1 MELLYTMIEIVAKSL
16 VVFVGLLLMTAYN
29 TLFERKVLG
38 HIQVRYGPNRVGPF
52 GLLQPI
58 ADGVKAFFKEDM
70 LPARADKVV
79 FMMAPAISVASVL
92 SLAAVIPFSN
102 DLVLK
107 SGRVIKMVVA
117 DIDMGLLYLFAISS
131 MGEFGVVLGG
141 WASGN
146 KYGVTGSLRAAAQMI
161 SYEVFI
167 GLALIGVLMI
177 SQTLNLREIVL
188 AQEGGFWRWNVF
200 FQPVAFL
207 LFFVGGLAELARVP
221 FDMPEAESEL
231 ACGFNIEFSS
241 MKFSLYFIAEYAH
254 MIIMPAVA
262 VTLFW
267 GGWHPIVPAGWPVIG
282 PILAF
287 IPGWIWFLGKV
298 FVLVFVCIWIR
309 ATYPRLRYDQIM
321 KFGWKFMFPLAL
333 LNVLV
338 TGALLLMK

>member
-1 MELLYTMIEIVAKSL
+1 MELLYVLIEIIAKSL

-102 DLVLK
+102 DLVFK

-177 SQTLNLREIVL
+177 SQSLNLREIVL
-188 AQEGGFWRWNVF
+188 AQAGGFWHWNVF

-267 GGWHPIVPAGWPVIG
+267 GGWHPIVPALG
-282 PILAF
+282 F

>member
-1 MELLYTMIEIVAKSL
+1 MELLYTLIEIVAKSL
-16 VVFVGLLLMTAYN
+16 VVFISLLLMTAYN

-58 ADGVKAFFKEDM
+58 ADGIKAFFKED
-70 LPARADKVV
+70 LVPARADRTV
-79 FMMAPAISVASVL
+79 FMLAPAISVISVL
-92 SLAAVIPFSN
+92 SLAAVIPFGN

-117 DIDMGLLYLFAISS
+117 DIDIGLLYLFAISS
-131 MGEFGVVLGG
+131 VGEFGVVLGG

-146 KYGVTGSLRAAAQMI
+146 KYGITGSLRAAAQMI

-167 GLALIGVLMI
+167 GIAVIGVLML
-177 SQTLNLREIVL
+177 SQSLNLREIVL
-188 AQEGGFWRWNVF
+188 AQAGGFWHWNVF
-200 FQPVAFL
+200 LQPVAFL
-207 LFFVGGLAELARVP
+207 LYFVGGLAELSRVP

-241 MKFSLYFIAEYAH
+241 MKFALYFISEYAH

-267 GGWHPIVPAGWPVIG
+267 GGWHPIVPA
-282 PILAF
+282 LSF
-287 IPGWIWFLGKV
+287 IPGWIWFLAKV

-309 ATYPRLRYDQIM
+309 ATYPRLRYDHIM

-333 LNVLV
+333 LNLLV
-338 TGALLLMK
+338 TGFVLVLT

>member
-1 MELLYTMIEIVAKSL
+1 MELLYTLIEIVAKSL
-16 VVFVGLLLMTAYN
+16 LVFVGLLLLTAYN

-52 GLLQPI
+52 GLFQPI
-58 ADGVKAFFKEDM
+58 ADGIKAFFKED
-70 LPARADKVV
+70 LVPARADRGV
-79 FMMAPAISVASVL
+79 FMLAPAVSVISVL
-92 SLAAVIPFSN
+92 CLAAVIPFSN

-131 MGEFGVVLGG
+131 VGEFGVVLGG
-141 WASGN
+141 WSSGN

-167 GLALIGVLMI
+167 GIAVIGVLMI

-188 AQEGGFWRWNVF
+188 AQGGGFWNWYVF
-200 FQPVAFL
+200 LQPLGFL
-207 LFFVGGLAELARVP
+207 LYFVGGLAELSRVP

-241 MKFSLYFIAEYAH
+241 MKFALYFISEYAH

-267 GGWHPIVPAGWPVIG
+267 GGWQPIVPA
-282 PILAF
+282 LSF
-287 IPGWIWFLGKV
+287 IPGWIWFLAKV
-298 FVLVFVCIWIR
+298 VVLVFVCIWIR

-338 TGALLLMK
+338 TGVVLLLK

>member
-1 MELLYTMIEIVAKSL
+1 MELLYTLIEIVAKSL
-16 VVFVGLLLMTAYN
+16 VVFVSLLLMTAYN

-58 ADGVKAFFKEDM
+58 ADGIKAFFKED
-70 LPARADKVV
+70 LVPARADRTV
-79 FMMAPAISVASVL
+79 FMLAPAISVISVL
-92 SLAAVIPFSN
+92 SLAAVIPFGN
-102 DLVLK
+102 DLILK

-117 DIDMGLLYLFAISS
+117 DVDIGLLYLFAISS
-131 MGEFGVVLGG
+131 VGEFGVVLGG

-146 KYGVTGSLRAAAQMI
+146 KYGMMGSLRAAAQMI

-167 GLALIGVLMI
+167 GIAVIGVLML
-177 SQTLNLREIVL
+177 SQTLNLREIVI
-188 AQEGGFWRWNVF
+188 AQTGGFWHWNVF
-200 FQPVAFL
+200 LQPVAFL
-207 LFFVGGLAELARVP
+207 LYFVGGLAELSRVP

-241 MKFSLYFIAEYAH
+241 MKFALYFISEYAH

-267 GGWHPIVPAGWPVIG
+267 GGWHPIVPA
-282 PILAF
+282 LSF
-287 IPGWIWFLGKV
+287 IPGWIWFLAKV

-333 LNVLV
+333 VNLLV
-338 TGALLLMK
+338 TGFVLVMT

>member
-1 MELLYTMIEIVAKSL
+1 MELLYALIEIIAKSL

-107 SGRVIKMVVA
+107 SGRIIKMVVA

-131 MGEFGVVLGG
+131 IGEFGVVLGG

-188 AQEGGFWRWNVF
+188 AQAGGFWHWNVF

-254 MIIMPAVA
+254 MIIMPAVT

-267 GGWHPIVPAGWPVIG
+267 GGWHPIVPAM
-282 PILAF
+282 AF
-287 IPGWIWFLGKV
+287 IPGWIWFLAKV
-298 FVLVFVCIWIR
+298 FVLVFICIWIR

>member
-1 MELLYTMIEIVAKSL
+1 MELLYMLIEIVAKSL
-16 VVFVGLLLMTAYN
+16 VVFVTLLLMTAYN

-58 ADGVKAFFKEDM
+58 ADGIKAFFKED
-70 LPARADKVV
+70 LVPARADKVV
-79 FMMAPAISVASVL
+79 FMLAPAISVISAL
-92 SLAAVIPFSN
+92 CLAAVIPFGN
-102 DLVLK
+102 DLVLN

-141 WASGN
+141 WSSGN
-146 KYGVTGSLRAAAQMI
+146 KYGITGSLRAAAQMI

-167 GLALIGVLMI
+167 GLAVIGVLMM

-188 AQEGGFWRWNVF
+188 TQAGGFWHWNVF
-200 FQPVAFL
+200 FQPIAFL

-241 MKFSLYFIAEYAH
+241 MKFSLYFISEYAH

-267 GGWHPIVPAGWPVIG
+267 GGWHPIVPA
-282 PILAF
+282 LSF
-287 IPGWIWFLGKV
+287 IPGWIWFLTKV
-298 FVLVFVCIWIR
+298 FVLVFVCVWIR

-333 LNVLV
+333 INVLV
-338 TGALLLMK
+338 TAVVLLMK

>member
-1 MELLYTMIEIVAKSL
+1 
-16 VVFVGLLLMTAYN
+16 
-29 TLFERKVLG
+29 
-38 HIQVRYGPNRVGPF
+38 GPNRVGPF
-52 GLLQPI
+52 GLFQPI
-58 ADGVKAFFKEDM
+58 ADGIKAFFKED
-70 LPARADKVV
+70 LVPARADRGV
-79 FMMAPAISVASVL
+79 FMLAPAVSVISVL
-92 SLAAVIPFSN
+92 CLAAVIPFSN

-131 MGEFGVVLGG
+131 VGEFGVVLGG
-141 WASGN
+141 WSSGN

-167 GLALIGVLMI
+167 GIAVIGVLMI

-188 AQEGGFWRWNVF
+188 AQGGGFWNWYVF
-200 FQPVAFL
+200 LQPLGFL
-207 LFFVGGLAELARVP
+207 LYFVGGLAELSRVP

-241 MKFSLYFIAEYAH
+241 MKFALYFISEYAH

-267 GGWHPIVPAGWPVIG
+267 GGWQPIVPA
-282 PILAF
+282 LSF
-287 IPGWIWFLGKV
+287 IPGWIWFLAKV
-298 FVLVFVCIWIR
+298 VVLVFVCIWIR

-338 TGALLLMK
+338 TGVVLLLK

>member
-1 MELLYTMIEIVAKSL
+1 MELLYTLIEIVAKSL
-16 VVFVGLLLMTAYN
+16 VVFVVLLLMTAYN

-58 ADGVKAFFKEDM
+58 ADGIKAFFKED
-70 LPARADKVV
+70 LVPARADKVV
-79 FMMAPAISVASVL
+79 FMLAPAISVISAL
-92 SLAAVIPFSN
+92 CLAAVVPFSN

-117 DIDMGLLYLFAISS
+117 DIDMGLLYLFAIST

-146 KYGVTGSLRAAAQMI
+146 KYGITGSLRAAAQMI

-167 GLALIGVLMI
+167 GIAVIGVLMV

-188 AQEGGFWRWNVF
+188 TQAGGFWHWNVF

-241 MKFSLYFIAEYAH
+241 MKFSLYFISEYAH

-267 GGWHPIVPAGWPVIG
+267 GGWHPIVPA
-282 PILAF
+282 LSF
-287 IPGWIWFLGKV
+287 IPGWIWFLAKV
-298 FVLVFVCIWIR
+298 FVLVFVCVWIR

-321 KFGWKFMFPLAL
+321 KFGWKFMFPLAVI
-333 LNVLV
+333 NVLV
-338 TGALLLMK
+338 TGVILLLK

>member
-1 MELLYTMIEIVAKSL
+1 MELLYTLIEIVAKCI
-16 VVFVGLLLMTAYN
+16 VVFVALLLMTAYN

-58 ADGVKAFFKEDM
+58 ADGIKAFFKED
-70 LPARADKVV
+70 LVPARADWLV
-79 FMMAPAISVASVL
+79 FMLAPAISVGSVL
-92 SLAAVIPFSN
+92 CLAAVIPFSN

-107 SGRVIKMVVA
+107 SGRIIKMVVA
-117 DIDMGLLYLFAISS
+117 DIDMGLLYIFAISS
-131 MGEFGVVLGG
+131 IGEFGIVLGG
-141 WASGN
+141 WSSGN
-146 KYGVTGSLRAAAQMI
+146 KYGLTGSLRAAAQMI

-167 GLALIGVLMI
+167 GIAVIGVLMI

-188 AQEGGFWRWNVF
+188 VQGGGFWNWNVF
-200 FQPVAFL
+200 LQPVGFL
-207 LFFVGGLAELARVP
+207 IFFVGGLAELSRVP

-254 MIIMPAVA
+254 MIVMPAVA

-267 GGWHPIVPAGWPVIG
+267 GGWQPIVPV
-282 PILAF
+282 LSF

-333 LNVLV
+333 ANMLITAFV
-338 TGALLLMK
+338 LLLR

>member
-1 MELLYTMIEIVAKSL
+1 MELLYTLIEIVAKSL
-16 VVFVGLLLMTAYN
+16 LVFIALLLMTAYN

-38 HIQVRYGPNRVGPF
+38 HIQIRYGPNRVGPF

-58 ADGVKAFFKEDM
+58 ADGIKLFFKED
-70 LPARADKVV
+70 LIPARADRGV
-79 FMMAPAISVASVL
+79 FMLAPAISVISVIC
-92 SLAAVIPFSN
+92 LAAVIPFGN
-102 DLVLK
+102 DLQLF
-107 SGRVIKMVVA
+107 GREIKMVVA

-131 MGEFGVVLGG
+131 VGEFGIVLGG
-141 WASGN
+141 WSSGN

-161 SYEVFI
+161 SYEIFL
-167 GLALIGVLMI
+167 GLAVIGVLMI
-177 SQTLNLREIVL
+177 SGTLNLRQIVF
-188 AQEGGFWRWNVF
+188 AQAGGFWHWNF
-200 FQPVAFL
+200 LLQPVGFL

-231 ACGFNIEFSS
+231 ACGYNIEFSS
-241 MKFSLYFIAEYAH
+241 MKFALYFLGEYAH
-254 MIIMPAVA
+254 MIVMPAIA

-267 GGWHPIVPAGWPVIG
+267 GGWHPPFPA
-282 PILAF
+282 LSF

-298 FVLVFVCIWIR
+298 SVLVFVCIWIR

-338 TGALLLMK
+338 TGVVLLLR

>member
-1 MELLYTMIEIVAKSL
+1 MELLYTLIEMVVKSL
-16 VVFVGLLLMTAYN
+16 VVFVSLLLMTAYN

-58 ADGVKAFFKEDM
+58 ADGVKAFFKED
-70 LPARADKVV
+70 LVPARADRTV
-79 FMMAPAISVASVL
+79 FMLAPAVSVISVL
-92 SLAAVIPFSN
+92 SLAAVIPFGN
-102 DLVLK
+102 DLILK

-117 DIDMGLLYLFAISS
+117 DVDIGLLYLFAISS
-131 MGEFGVVLGG
+131 VGEFGVVLGG

-146 KYGVTGSLRAAAQMI
+146 KYGITGSLRAAAQMI

-167 GLALIGVLMI
+167 GIAVIGVLML

-188 AQEGGFWRWNVF
+188 AQTGGFWHWNVF
-200 FQPVAFL
+200 LQPVAFL
-207 LFFVGGLAELARVP
+207 LYFVGGLAELSRVP

-241 MKFSLYFIAEYAH
+241 MKFALYFISEYAH

-267 GGWHPIVPAGWPVIG
+267 GGWHPIVPA
-282 PILAF
+282 LSF
-287 IPGWIWFLGKV
+287 IPGWIWFLAKV

-333 LNVLV
+333 VNLLV
-338 TGALLLMK
+338 TGFVLVLT

>member
-1 MELLYTMIEIVAKSL
+1 MELLYVVIEVVAKSL
-16 VVFVGLLLMTAYN
+16 VVFVVLLLLTAYN

-58 ADGVKAFFKEDM
+58 ADGVKAFFKED
-70 LPARADKVV
+70 LVPARADRVV
-79 FMMAPAISVASVL
+79 FMMAPAISVISVL
-92 SLAAVIPFSN
+92 CLAAVIPFGN
-102 DLVLK
+102 KIGLL
-107 SGRVIKMVVA
+107 GREIKLVVA

-131 MGEFGVVLGG
+131 IGEFGVVLGG

-167 GLALIGVLMI
+167 GVALIGVLMI

-188 AQEGGFWRWNVF
+188 TQAGGFWHWNVF
-200 FQPVAFL
+200 LQPVAFL

-254 MIIMPAVA
+254 MIVMPAVA
-262 VTLFW
+262 VTLFL
-267 GGWHPIVPAGWPVIG
+267 GGWHPIVPA
-282 PILAF
+282 LSF
-287 IPGWIWFLGKV
+287 IPGWLWFLAKI

-333 LNVLV
+333 INVLV
-338 TGALLLMK
+338 TGVVLLVK

>member
-1 MELLYTMIEIVAKSL
+1 MELLYTLIEIVAKSL
-16 VVFVGLLLMTAYN
+16 LVFVGLLLLTAYN

-58 ADGVKAFFKEDM
+58 ADGIKAFFKED
-70 LPARADKVV
+70 LVPARADRGV
-79 FMMAPAISVASVL
+79 FMLAPAISVISVL
-92 SLAAVIPFSN
+92 CLAAVIPFSN
-102 DLVLK
+102 DVVLK

-117 DIDMGLLYLFAISS
+117 DIDMGLLYLFAVSS
-131 MGEFGVVLGG
+131 VGEFGVVLGG
-141 WASGN
+141 WSSGN

-167 GLALIGVLMI
+167 GVAVIGVLMI

-188 AQEGGFWRWNVF
+188 AQGGGFWNWYVF
-200 FQPVAFL
+200 LQPLGFL
-207 LFFVGGLAELARVP
+207 LYFVGGLAELSRVP

-241 MKFSLYFIAEYAH
+241 MKFALYFISEYAH
-254 MIIMPAVA
+254 MIIMPAIA

-267 GGWHPIVPAGWPVIG
+267 GGWQPIVPA
-282 PILAF
+282 LSF
-287 IPGWIWFLGKV
+287 IPGWIWFLAKV
-298 FVLVFVCIWIR
+298 VVLVFVCIWIR

-333 LNVLV
+333 ANVLV
-338 TGALLLMK
+338 TGVVLLLK

>member
-1 MELLYTMIEIVAKSL
+1 MELLYTLIEIVAKSL
-16 VVFVGLLLMTAYN
+16 VVFVMLLLMTAYN

-58 ADGVKAFFKEDM
+58 ADGIKAFFKED
-70 LPARADKVV
+70 LVPARADKVV
-79 FMMAPAISVASVL
+79 FMLAPAISVISAL
-92 SLAAVIPFSN
+92 CLAAVVPFSN

-117 DIDMGLLYLFAISS
+117 DIDMGLLYLFAIST

-141 WASGN
+141 WSSGN
-146 KYGVTGSLRAAAQMI
+146 KYGITGSLRAAAQMI

-167 GLALIGVLMI
+167 GIAVIGVLMM

-188 AQEGGFWRWNVF
+188 TQAGGFWHWNVF

-241 MKFSLYFIAEYAH
+241 MKFSLYFISEYAH

-267 GGWHPIVPAGWPVIG
+267 GGWHPIVPA
-282 PILAF
+282 LSF
-287 IPGWIWFLGKV
+287 IPGWIWFLAKV
-298 FVLVFVCIWIR
+298 FVLVFVCVWIR

-321 KFGWKFMFPLAL
+321 KFGWKFMFPLAVI
-333 LNVLV
+333 NVLV
-338 TGALLLMK
+338 TGVVLLLK

>member
-1 MELLYTMIEIVAKSL
+1 MELLYTLIEIVAKSL

-58 ADGVKAFFKEDM
+58 ADGIKAFFKED
-70 LPARADKVV
+70 LVPARADRGV
-79 FMMAPAISVASVL
+79 FMLAPAISVISVL
-92 SLAAVIPFSN
+92 CLAAVIPFSN
-102 DLVLK
+102 DLVLL
-107 SGRVIKMVVA
+107 GREIKMVVA

-131 MGEFGVVLGG
+131 VGEFGVVLGG
-141 WASGN
+141 WSSGN

-167 GLALIGVLMI
+167 GIAVVGVLMI
-177 SQTLNLREIVL
+177 SGTLNLREIVL
-188 AQEGGFWRWNVF
+188 AQAGGFWHWNVF
-200 FQPVAFL
+200 LQPVAFL

-241 MKFSLYFIAEYAH
+241 MKFALYFITEYAH

-267 GGWHPIVPAGWPVIG
+267 GGWQPIVPA
-282 PILAF
+282 LSF
-287 IPGWIWFLGKV
+287 IPGWIWFLAKV

-321 KFGWKFMFPLAL
+321 KFGWKFMLPLAL
-333 LNVLV
+333 LNLLV
-338 TGALLLMK
+338 TAVVLLLR

>member
-1 MELLYTMIEIVAKSL
+1 MELLYIVSEVVAKSL
-16 VVFVGLLLMTAYN
+16 VVFIVLLLMTAYN

-58 ADGVKAFFKEDM
+58 ADGVKAFFKED
-70 LPARADKVV
+70 LVPARADRVV
-79 FMMAPAISVASVL
+79 FMMAPAISVISVL
-92 SLAAVIPFSN
+92 CLAAVIPFGN

-131 MGEFGVVLGG
+131 IGEFGVVLGG

-146 KYGVTGSLRAAAQMI
+146 KYGVMGSLRAAAQMI

-167 GLALIGVLMI
+167 GVALIGVLMI

-188 AQEGGFWRWNVF
+188 TQAGGFWHWNVF
-200 FQPVAFL
+200 LQPVAFL

-254 MIIMPAVA
+254 MIVMPAVA

-267 GGWHPIVPAGWPVIG
+267 GGWHPIVPA
-282 PILAF
+282 LSF
-287 IPGWIWFLGKV
+287 IPGWLWFLAKI

-321 KFGWKFMFPLAL
+321 KFGWKFMLPLAL
-333 LNVLV
+333 INVLV
-338 TGALLLMK
+338 TGVVLLVK

>member
-1 MELLYTMIEIVAKSL
+1 MELLYTLIEIVAKSL
-16 VVFVGLLLMTAYN
+16 VVFVTLLLLTAYN

-58 ADGVKAFFKEDM
+58 ADGIKAFFKED
-70 LPARADKVV
+70 LVPARADRVV
-79 FMMAPAISVASVL
+79 FMLAPAITVISVL
-92 SLAAVIPFSN
+92 CLAAVIPFSN
-102 DLVLK
+102 DIVLK

-117 DIDMGLLYLFAISS
+117 DIDMGLLYLFAVSS
-131 MGEFGVVLGG
+131 IGEFGVVLGG
-141 WASGN
+141 WSSGN

-161 SYEVFI
+161 SYEIFI
-167 GLALIGVLMI
+167 GLAVVGVVML
-177 SQTLNLREIVL
+177 SQTLNLRQIVL
-188 AQEGGFWRWNVF
+188 FQAGGFWHWNVF
-200 FQPVAFL
+200 LQPVAFL

-241 MKFSLYFIAEYAH
+241 MKFALYFISEYAH

-267 GGWHPIVPAGWPVIG
+267 GGWQPIVPA
-282 PILAF
+282 LSF
-287 IPGWIWFLGKV
+287 IPGWIWFLAKV
-298 FVLVFVCIWIR
+298 AVLVFVCIWIR
-309 ATYPRLRYDQIM
+309 ATYPRMRYDQIM

-338 TGALLLMK
+338 TGILLLLK

>member
-1 MELLYTMIEIVAKSL
+1 MELLYALIEIIAKSL

-70 LPARADKVV
+70 LPARADRVV

-107 SGRVIKMVVA
+107 SGRIIKMVVA

-177 SQTLNLREIVL
+177 SQSLNLREIVL
-188 AQEGGFWRWNVF
+188 AQAGGFWHWNVF

-254 MIIMPAVA
+254 MIIMPAIA

-267 GGWHPIVPAGWPVIG
+267 GGWHPIVPA
-282 PILAF
+282 LSF
-287 IPGWIWFLGKV
+287 IPGWLWFLAKI

-333 LNVLV
+333 INVLV
-338 TGALLLMK
+338 TGIVLLVK

>member
-1 MELLYTMIEIVAKSL
+1 MELLYTLIEIVAKSL

-58 ADGVKAFFKEDM
+58 ADGIKAFFKED
-70 LPARADKVV
+70 LVPARADRGI
-79 FMMAPAISVASVL
+79 FMLAPAISVISVL
-92 SLAAVIPFSN
+92 CLAAVIPFSN
-102 DLVLK
+102 DLVLL
-107 SGRVIKMVVA
+107 GREIKMVVA

-131 MGEFGVVLGG
+131 VGEFGVVLGG

-167 GLALIGVLMI
+167 GIAVIGVLMI
-177 SQTLNLREIVL
+177 SQTLNLREIVV
-188 AQEGGFWRWNVF
+188 AQGEWFWHWNVF
-200 FQPVAFL
+200 LQPVAFL
-207 LFFVGGLAELARVP
+207 LYFVGGLAELARVP

-241 MKFSLYFIAEYAH
+241 MKFALYFISEYAH
-254 MIIMPAVA
+254 MIIMPAIA

-267 GGWHPIVPAGWPVIG
+267 GGWQPIVPA
-282 PILAF
+282 LSF
-287 IPGWIWFLGKV
+287 IPGWIWFLGKL
-298 FVLVFVCIWIR
+298 FVLVFICVWIR

-338 TGALLLMK
+338 TGVVLLLK

>member
-1 MELLYTMIEIVAKSL
+1 MELLYTLIEIVAKSL
-16 VVFVGLLLMTAYN
+16 VVFVMLLLMTAYN

-58 ADGVKAFFKEDM
+58 ADGIKAFFKED
-70 LPARADKVV
+70 LVPARADKVV
-79 FMMAPAISVASVL
+79 FMLAPAISVISAL
-92 SLAAVIPFSN
+92 CLAAVVPFSN

-117 DIDMGLLYLFAISS
+117 DIDMGLLYLFAIST

-141 WASGN
+141 WSSGN
-146 KYGVTGSLRAAAQMI
+146 KYGIMGSLRAAAQMI

-167 GLALIGVLMI
+167 GIAVIGVLMM

-188 AQEGGFWRWNVF
+188 TQAGGFWHWNVF

-241 MKFSLYFIAEYAH
+241 MKFSLYFISEYAH

-267 GGWHPIVPAGWPVIG
+267 GGWHPIVPA
-282 PILAF
+282 LSF
-287 IPGWIWFLGKV
+287 IPGWIWFLAKV
-298 FVLVFVCIWIR
+298 FVLVFVCVWIR

-321 KFGWKFMFPLAL
+321 KFGWKFMFPLAVI
-333 LNVLV
+333 NVLV
-338 TGALLLMK
+338 TGVVLLLK

>member
-1 MELLYTMIEIVAKSL
+1 MELLFFLIEVIAKSL
-16 VVFVGLLLMTAYN
+16 VVFVVLLLMTAYN

-38 HIQVRYGPNRVGPF
+38 HVQVRYGPNRVGPF

-58 ADGVKAFFKEDM
+58 ADGVKAFFKEDL
-70 LPARADKVV
+70 LPANADKAV
-79 FMMAPAISVASVL
+79 FMMAPAISVISVL
-92 SLAAVIPFSN
+92 CLAAVIPFSG
-102 DLVLK
+102 DFVFK
-107 SGRVIKMVVA
+107 SGRVIKMVIA
-117 DIDMGLLYLFAISS
+117 DIDMGLLYIFAISS

-141 WASGN
+141 YASGN

-167 GLALIGVLMI
+167 GLSLVGVLMI

-188 AQEGGFWRWNVF
+188 TQSGGFWHWNVF
-200 FQPVAFL
+200 LQPVAFL

-262 VTLFW
+262 VTLFL
-267 GGWHPIVPAGWPVIG
+267 GGWHPIVPA
-282 PILAF
+282 LSF

-321 KFGWKFMFPLAL
+321 KFGWKFMFPMAL
-333 LNVLV
+333 LNVLI
-338 TGALLLMK
+338 TGFVLLVK

>member
-1 MELLYTMIEIVAKSL
+1 MELLYTLIEIVAKCL
-16 VVFVGLLLMTAYN
+16 VVFVMLLLMTAYN

-58 ADGVKAFFKEDM
+58 ADGIKAFFKED
-70 LPARADKVV
+70 LVPARADRGV
-79 FMMAPAISVASVL
+79 FMLAPAISVVSVL
-92 SLAAVIPFSN
+92 CLAAVIPFGN

-117 DIDMGLLYLFAISS
+117 DIDMGILYLFAVSS
-131 MGEFGVVLGG
+131 IGEFGVVLGG

-167 GLALIGVLMI
+167 GIAVIGVLMI

-188 AQEGGFWRWNVF
+188 AQAGGFWHWNVF
-200 FQPVAFL
+200 LQPVAFL
-207 LFFVGGLAELARVP
+207 LYFVGGLAELARVP
-221 FDMPEAESEL
+221 FDMPEADSEL

-241 MKFSLYFIAEYAH
+241 MKFALYFISEYAH

-267 GGWHPIVPAGWPVIG
+267 GGFLPIVPA
-282 PILAF
+282 LSF
-287 IPGWIWFLGKV
+287 IPGWIWFLAKV
-298 FVLVFVCIWIR
+298 FVLVFICIWIR

-321 KFGWKFMFPLAL
+321 KFGWKFMLPLAL
-333 LNVLV
+333 INVLV
-338 TGALLLMK
+338 TGVVLVLK

>member
-1 MELLYTMIEIVAKSL
+1 MELLYTLIEIVAKSL
-16 VVFVGLLLMTAYN
+16 VVFVSLLLMTAYN

-58 ADGVKAFFKEDM
+58 ADGIKAFFKED
-70 LPARADKVV
+70 LVPARADRTV
-79 FMMAPAISVASVL
+79 FMLAPAISVISVL
-92 SLAAVIPFSN
+92 SLAAVIPFGN
-102 DLVLK
+102 DLILK

-117 DIDMGLLYLFAISS
+117 DVDIGLLYLFAISS
-131 MGEFGVVLGG
+131 VGEFGVVLGG

-146 KYGVTGSLRAAAQMI
+146 KYGMMGSLRAAAQMI

-167 GLALIGVLMI
+167 GIAVIGVLML

-188 AQEGGFWRWNVF
+188 AQTGGFWHWNIF
-200 FQPVAFL
+200 LQPVAFL
-207 LFFVGGLAELARVP
+207 LYFVGGLAELSRVP

-241 MKFSLYFIAEYAH
+241 MKFALYFISEYAH

-267 GGWHPIVPAGWPVIG
+267 GGWHPIVPA
-282 PILAF
+282 LSF
-287 IPGWIWFLGKV
+287 IPGWIWFLAKV

-333 LNVLV
+333 VNLLV
-338 TGALLLMK
+338 TGFVLVMT

>member
-1 MELLYTMIEIVAKSL
+1 
-16 VVFVGLLLMTAYN
+16 VVFVVLLLMTAYN

-58 ADGVKAFFKEDM
+58 ADGVKAFFKED
-70 LPARADKVV
+70 LVPARADRVV
-79 FMMAPAISVASVL
+79 FMMAPAISVISVL
-92 SLAAVIPFSN
+92 CLAAVIPFSS

-161 SYEVFI
+161 SYEVFT

-188 AQEGGFWRWNVF
+188 TQAGGFWHWNVF

-254 MIIMPAVA
+254 MIVMPAVA
-262 VTLFW
+262 VTLFL
-267 GGWHPIVPAGWPVIG
+267 GGWHPIVPA
-282 PILAF
+282 LSF
-287 IPGWIWFLGKV
+287 IPGWLWFLAKI

-333 LNVLV
+333 INVLV
-338 TGALLLMK
+338 TGVVLLVK

>member
-1 MELLYTMIEIVAKSL
+1 MELVYMLIEIVAKSL

-58 ADGVKAFFKEDM
+58 ADGIKAFFKEDL

-79 FMMAPAISVASVL
+79 FTMAPAISVISVL

-102 DLVLK
+102 DLVFK

-117 DIDMGLLYLFAISS
+117 DIDMGILYLFAISS

-161 SYEVFI
+161 SYEIFI
-167 GLALIGVLMI
+167 GVALIGVLMI

-188 AQEGGFWRWNVF
+188 AQAGGFWHWNVF

-267 GGWHPIVPAGWPVIG
+267 GGWHPIVPS
-282 PILAF
+282 LAF

-309 ATYPRLRYDQIM
+309 GTYPRLRYDQIM
-321 KFGWKFMFPLAL
+321 KFGWKFMLPLAL

-338 TGALLLMK
+338 TGALILMK

>member
-1 MELLYTMIEIVAKSL
+1 MELLYTLIEIVAKSL
-16 VVFVGLLLMTAYN
+16 VVFIALLTMTAYN
-29 TLFERKVLG
+29 TLFERKILG

-52 GLLQPI
+52 GLLQPV
-58 ADGVKAFFKEDM
+58 ADGIKAFFKED
-70 LPARADKVV
+70 LIPGRADRVI
-79 FMMAPAISVASVL
+79 FMLAPAISVISVL

-117 DIDMGLLYLFAISS
+117 DIDNGLLYLFAVSS
-131 MGEFGVVLGG
+131 IGEFGVVLGG
-141 WASGN
+141 WSSGN

-167 GLALIGVLMI
+167 GIAVIGALMI
-177 SQTLNLREIVL
+177 SGTLNLREMVL
-188 AQEGGFWRWNVF
+188 AQDGGFWHWNVF
-200 FQPVAFL
+200 LQPVGFL
-207 LFFVGGLAELARVP
+207 LFFVGGLAQLARVP

-241 MKFSLYFIAEYAH
+241 MKFALYFITEYAH
-254 MIIMPAVA
+254 LIIMPAVA

-267 GGWHPIVPAGWPVIG
+267 GGWQPVVPA
-282 PILAF
+282 LSF
-287 IPGWIWFLGKV
+287 IPGWIWFLAKV
-298 FVLVFVCIWIR
+298 SVLVFVSIWIR

-333 LNVLV
+333 ANVLV
-338 TGALLLMK
+338 TALVLVLK